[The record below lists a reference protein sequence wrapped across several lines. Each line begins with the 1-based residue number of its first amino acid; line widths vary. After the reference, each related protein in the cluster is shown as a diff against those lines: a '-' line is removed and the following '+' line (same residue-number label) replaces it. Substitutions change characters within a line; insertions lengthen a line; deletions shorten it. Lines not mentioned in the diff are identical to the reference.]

1 MRQPHIH
8 SLPDT
13 GFVRLT
19 TVLHY
24 IPVSKS
30 KLSTMIKKGEF
41 PIPIKIGHLIMW
53 KSEDVR
59 AYMQK
64 LVDETYGSLDN
75 YDKIYINAQKL
86 VDETYGIQ
94 EKKD

>member
-1 MRQPHIH
+1 MRRPHIH

-19 TVLHY
+19 TVLYY

-30 KLSTMIKKGEF
+30 KLYTMVKKGEF
-41 PIPIKIGHLIMW
+41 PIPVKIGHLIMW

-64 LVDETYGSLDN
+64 LVDETYG
-75 YDKIYINAQKL
+75 
-86 VDETYGIQ
+86 IQ